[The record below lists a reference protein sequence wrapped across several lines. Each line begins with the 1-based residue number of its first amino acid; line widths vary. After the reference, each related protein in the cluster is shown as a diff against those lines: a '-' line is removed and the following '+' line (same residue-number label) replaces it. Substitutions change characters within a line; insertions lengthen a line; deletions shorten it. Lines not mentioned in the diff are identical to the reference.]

1 MTVRWV
7 TEIEES
13 ILPHQV
19 LGYLFRQITMVM
31 QLDYGGKM
39 VTQTNTIFLKS
50 DVNKYSTTNS
60 DAHRYVKC
68 KV

>member
-1 MTVRWV
+1 
-7 TEIEES
+7 
-13 ILPHQV
+13 
-19 LGYLFRQITMVM
+19 
-31 QLDYGGKM
+31 M

>member
-1 MTVRWV
+1 V

-39 VTQTNTIFLKS
+39 VTQTNSIFLK
-50 DVNKYSTTNS
+50 K
-60 DAHRYVKC
+60 
-68 KV
+68 